1 MSIFYRKE
9 EGLSN
14 FVAQIDILS
23 HAKFSGYA
31 LLFEVITISKASV

>member
-14 FVAQIDILS
+14 SVAQIDILS

-31 LLFEVITISKASV
+31 LFEVITISKASV